1 MAFSPQ
7 FESDY
12 IRQFAGIV
20 RHGTSALVWNDW
32 TQRIQN
38 AFLGIDDPNVR
49 NEAQARFAQ
58 VLRYAANLTDETDG
72 GRHYLAS
79 ELSQF
84 AEYISK
90 IDQ

>member
-1 MAFSPQ
+1 MAVSPQ

-12 IRQFAGIV
+12 IRQFAVIV
-20 RHGTSALVWNDW
+20 RHGTPALVWNEW
-32 TQRIQN
+32 TRRVQN
-38 AFLGIDDPNVR
+38 ALLGIDDPNVR

-58 VLRYAANLTDETDG
+58 VLRCSANLTDEPDA
-72 GRHYLAS
+72 GRDYLAS

-90 IDQ
+90 SDQ

>member
-1 MAFSPQ
+1 MAVSPQ

-20 RHGTSALVWNDW
+20 RHGTPALVWYEW
-32 TQRIQN
+32 PQRVQN
-38 AFLGIDDPNVR
+38 ALLGIDDPNVR
-49 NEAQARFAQ
+49 NEAQARFAL
-58 VLRYAANLTDETDG
+58 VLGCAANLTNEPDG
-72 GRHYLAS
+72 GRDYLAS
-79 ELSQF
+79 ELRQF